1 MQQLQLGVAQRRE
14 VVSQLARRHQHEVT
28 ENETIANFQR
38 GLIESLLAE
47 QANSSSKLTAEVYRE
62 LLEEHVYQSAGEESY
77 SLTTTKEL
85 AKAKAYLKSAGLAP
99 WLVGHWVEASPFTS
113 SSYAPPPRDG
123 RALFV
128 QSGDVQHQ
136 SVQRQQQALPVRRR
150 IGDMEVFKSKSAHTV
165 GATIT

>member
-1 MQQLQLGVAQRRE
+1 MQQLQLDVAQRRE

-47 QANSSSKLTAEVYRE
+47 QASSSSRLTAEVYRK
-62 LLEEHVYQSAGEESY
+62 LLEEHIYQSTGEESY

-85 AKAKAYLKSAGLAP
+85 AKAKAYLKSVGLAS
-99 WLVGHWVEASPFTS
+99 WLVGNWVEAAPFTS
-113 SSYAPPPRDG
+113 SAYAPPPMDG

-128 QSGDVQHQ
+128 QSGGVEQQ

-150 IGDMEVFKSKSAHTV
+150 IGDMEVLKSK
-165 GATIT
+165 GA